1 MDRSLAGPDTPAI
14 SPAER
19 PRGVAPGPEP
29 GGTFTREELDTAE
42 PERPPSPRFRWVI
55 GLGLGAFGALY
66 TGFPV
71 GIVALPFAFT
81 GAGAGML
88 LGTGLVFLASFVFD
102 MVAWLGGDLM
112 SVDTWALVAWSLAGF
127 GALVAGVAG
136 TVVVA
141 RGARQAPQA

>member
-1 MDRSLAGPDTPAI
+1 MTTDDPLTDSGAG
-14 SPAER
+14 
-19 PRGVAPGPEP
+19 V
-29 GGTFTREELDTAE
+29 GGSTTTGIFTRDELDAAE

-81 GAGAGML
+81 GAGAGAL
-88 LGTGLVFLASFVFD
+88 LGTGLVFLASFAFD
-102 MVAWLGGDLM
+102 TFVWLND
-112 SVDTWALVAWSLAGF
+112 DLVAVEPGTFFSWSLAGF
-127 GALVAGVAG
+127 AALVAGIAG

-141 RGARQAPQA
+141 RRSRRPAVA